1 MLRFWRKVS
10 IFRCFL
16 KWRESI
22 FRALLWHS
30 KCSEIMG
37 WYCWTCFNRGHLCT
51 FIFCSR
57 DDAVEVNWWHWI
69 FFTFNS
75 FPSLFISVHVC
86 DCLFRRGLLG
96 CNVSRCFVLYFFFS
110 FLLVPVFVFFRRRKC
125 DDHTVMDYRW
135 HWNMSTSIA
144 AVRKMTRAL
153 FKVVRETWFVT
164 VLGLFT
170 NFSSGSRKGH
180 NQQLWTSCRIW
191 CWGPL

>member
-10 IFRCFL
+10 NFRCFL
-16 KWRESI
+16 KWRQSI
-22 FRALLWHS
+22 FRGLLWHS

-37 WYCWTCFNRGHLCT
+37 WYCWTCFNRGNLCT
-51 FIFCSR
+51 FMFCRR
-57 DDAVEVNWWHWI
+57 DDAGEGFWWHWI

-110 FLLVPVFVFFRRRKC
+110 FLSVPVFVFFRRRKC

-135 HWNMSTSIA
+135 HWIMSTSIA
-144 AVRKMTRAL
+144 AVRKMTRAF

-164 VLGLFT
+164 VLVFIHGLFIRIQKR
-170 NFSSGSRKGH
+170 SYPAALD
-180 NQQLWTSCRIW
+180 QL
-191 CWGPL
+191 